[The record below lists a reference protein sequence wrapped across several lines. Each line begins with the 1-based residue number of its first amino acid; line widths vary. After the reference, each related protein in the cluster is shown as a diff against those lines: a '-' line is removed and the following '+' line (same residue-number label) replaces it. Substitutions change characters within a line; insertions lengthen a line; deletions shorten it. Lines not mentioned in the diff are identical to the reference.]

1 MTHEDRRKELG
12 KMLMDIERRQIIM
25 AAFYI
30 ILAGVLLVA
39 LFALIV
45 SYREDHPKKSS

>member
-1 MTHEDRRKELG
+1 MMTT
-12 KMLMDIERRQIIM
+12 
-25 AAFYI
+25 FYI

-39 LFALIV
+39 LFAFIV